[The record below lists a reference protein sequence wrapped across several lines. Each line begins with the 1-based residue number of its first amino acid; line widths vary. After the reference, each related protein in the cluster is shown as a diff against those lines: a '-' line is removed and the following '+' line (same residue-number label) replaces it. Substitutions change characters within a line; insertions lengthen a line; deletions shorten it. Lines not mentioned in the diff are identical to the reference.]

1 MNLKN
6 LAQLNSVY
14 KINQK
19 THQTAGSSNNFLKW
33 LFSADP
39 ETESVSESVS
49 DAIIAPVTPIT
60 PVSIVSTPSPEQNL
74 VLAEPV
80 TEQEKK
86 KRLIIIFV
94 GLPKCGKTQVSIDI
108 LNKLKTLNLKSKYV
122 ETPVNADDFTTRKY
136 YDNIKSLIIKNMDVI
151 ICNGNNFD
159 EKIRKNVI
167 KISQTSGFDILFVD
181 FKHSDDAD
189 GTFDNYKMFCNK
201 AIQARTDTV
210 ALNTDLNKAIEN
222 YKQLTQEELEGNN
235 YIKIYVN
242 NNKLKNTN
250 DIILKIKSIFGM

>member
-19 THQTAGSSNNFLKW
+19 PHQTAGSSNNFLKW
-33 LFSADP
+33 LFSSDT
-39 ETESVSESVS
+39 ETESIRETVSEPILS
-49 DAIIAPVTPIT
+49 DAPVA
-60 PVSIVSTPSPEQNL
+60 PVSIVPTPSPEQNL

-86 KRLIIIFV
+86 KHLMIIFV
-94 GLPKCGKTQVSIDI
+94 GLPKCGKTQLSIDI

-136 YDNIKSLIIKNMDVI
+136 YDNIKSLITKNMDVI